1 MSLEQISESA
11 EGDDTEPADP
21 RGEFEDEL
29 LSKIKMEAFLQHLPE
44 RDRQIF
50 ELKMQGLTDQ
60 AIAEKVGFQNH
71 SAVVKRRKQ
80 IARRFL
86 EYEKEETLKET
97 NP

>member
-1 MSLEQISESA
+1 
-11 EGDDTEPADP
+11 
-21 RGEFEDEL
+21 
-29 LSKIKMEAFLQHLPE
+29 MEAFLQHLPE